1 MEKRKKVALNATFIK
16 QFLQYYTIKK
26 HLLPSHVILKPC
38 ASILYKI
45 LQHVFLMILKKF
57 RDLIKIKCDNYQKCI
72 FYF

>member
-1 MEKRKKVALNATFIK
+1 MK

-38 ASILYKI
+38 AILYKI
-45 LQHVFLMILKKF
+45 LQHVFLIILKKF
-57 RDLIKIKCDNYQKCI
+57 IDLIKIKCNNYQRYI